1 MPINEILAMK
11 LVRKFYLI
19 WLLALGQAL
28 AGASRADM
36 PYDGNWNVTVQ
47 TKAGSCEQVAH
58 FRLSVLDGKI
68 SGPDEVSGK
77 VGTEG
82 SVRVSLKGA
91 YANGQLTGNAGSGK
105 WNAASAG
112 KPCSG
117 RWEAAKE

>member
-1 MPINEILAMK
+1 M
-11 LVRKFYLI
+11 
-19 WLLALGQAL
+19 LLARTLSSTSLLLLAQVVTNTAQAE
-28 AGASRADM
+28 M
-36 PYDGNWNVTVQ
+36 PYDGNWAVTVE

-58 FRLSVLDGKI
+58 FHLSVIDGQV

-77 VGTEG
+77 VGKEG

-91 YANGQLTGNAGSGK
+91 YANGQLSGNAGSGK

-117 RWEAAKE
+117 RWEANKE